1 MAFGP
6 GSRSRGG
13 PPASGRMISGNWTW
27 PGSAAIPGAQL
38 PAAGL
43 PRRRLHLLAWL
54 DPAGLRCWSSDDAT
68 GNPEAVAPKGL

>member
-38 PAAGL
+38 AAAGL
-43 PRRRLHLLAWL
+43 PRRRLHLLAWAIL
-54 DPAGLRCWSSDDAT
+54 RDSAAGRAT
-68 GNPEAVAPKGL
+68 TRPEIRRPLPRKA